1 MIAPHLSSCGLA
13 QKWALPHARNSDR
26 STRRCALCSQQRV
39 VPFWLCFPVR
49 VPLWSDVVLAE
60 DFQVCLELGT
70 MPFRTKGV
78 SLRAPDKEP
87 AYLIAVLQLEGGLSP

>member
-1 MIAPHLSSCGLA
+1 M
-13 QKWALPHARNSDR
+13 
-26 STRRCALCSQQRV
+26 
-39 VPFWLCFPVR
+39 
-49 VPLWSDVVLAE
+49 LAE